1 MIGGITTLFAG
12 AEATAAMGKRAG
24 KRAATERAGTSGP
37 ATLSQHAIV
46 YRQAILTP
54 FDSIG

>member
-1 MIGGITTLFAG
+1 LIGGITTLFAG
-12 AEATAAMGKRAG
+12 AEATAAMGKRA
-24 KRAATERAGTSGP
+24 ATERPGTSGP